1 MPPIDDFKIDW
12 DSKDMQFILDPAK
25 NPVLKQMVENGD
37 VNTLASTL
45 QKYVGQPNTP
55 ITRQSLNIDVM
66 DAMSGYLAS
75 MNGLSNGLAH
85 ALQEQFKDKGLLSSF
100 NDDLEVLNEVYRT
113 MPDKAEKIINTRPEN
128 QIKYSD
134 GLYFIKTTDEFHKG
148 LGDDIHYV
156 DVYVVRKINFTFNP
170 NSINGFGFD
179 GETLIFKN
187 LKNGEDSLL
196 VNIHHSKFKPLWFQ
210 REDNFE
216 KNKGE
221 ITWEEVMVN
230 SINRTYG
237 FNADRYVI
245 HFTTT
250 KGTKGSTDALTFLKS
265 YELI

>member
-1 MPPIDDFKIDW
+1 MTPIDDFKIDW
-12 DSKDMQFILDPAK
+12 GSKDMQFILDPAK

-85 ALQEQFKDKGLLSSF
+85 ALQEQFKDKGLLPSF
-100 NDDLEVLNEVYRT
+100 KDDLEVLNEVYRT

-148 LGDDIHYV
+148 LGEDISYLLT
-156 DVYVVRKINFTFNP
+156 KWTIIP
-170 NSINGFGFD
+170 EENGI
-179 GETLIFKN
+179 E
-187 LKNGEDSLL
+187 
-196 VNIHHSKFKPLWFQ
+196 
-210 REDNFE
+210 
-216 KNKGE
+216 
-221 ITWEEVMVN
+221 
-230 SINRTYG
+230 
-237 FNADRYVI
+237 
-245 HFTTT
+245 
-250 KGTKGSTDALTFLKS
+250 
-265 YELI
+265 